1 MRSCAF
7 LKFPRNHTL
16 RQQKKERNI
25 PSFETVRLSN
35 LKVSH
40 SQSNMD
46 IFILAIGK
54 FVYGFRTGLLDA
66 AITDESKRFYE
77 AIKVVLS
84 NSVTLSRSKWIKYL
98 NRKVYNELKY
108 GMKNWYNNGVQQTKR
123 VMDLVQNA
131 EKMGKDL
138 DESIGILFYLILGY
152 MFSL

>member
-1 MRSCAF
+1 
-7 LKFPRNHTL
+7 
-16 RQQKKERNI
+16 
-25 PSFETVRLSN
+25 
-35 LKVSH
+35 
-40 SQSNMD
+40 MD

-108 GMKNWYNNGVQQTKR
+108 GMKDWYINGVQQTKR

-138 DESIGILFYLILGY
+138 DESIGILFSLILGY